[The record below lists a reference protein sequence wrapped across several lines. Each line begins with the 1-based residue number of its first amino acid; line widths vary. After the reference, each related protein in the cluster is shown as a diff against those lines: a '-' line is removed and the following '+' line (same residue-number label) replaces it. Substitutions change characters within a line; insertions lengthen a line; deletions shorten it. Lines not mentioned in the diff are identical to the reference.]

1 MDKDDKPVIKVSKN
15 GPFIVKNLKTL
26 RNSKGVF
33 IETTPSMTLCR
44 CGDSEN
50 KPFCDGM
57 HLKNAF
63 SGEKKEDR
71 AADKVDSYVGKK
83 ITIHYNKGVC
93 SHIGHCI
100 LNLPA
105 VFRKGKKPWINPD
118 GAEPEEITKVI
129 RTCPSGALSYTIN
142 GKIHKEYGHEP
153 ELFLVK
159 NGPYN
164 VIGGIRLEDPD
175 GSKPETQDHYA
186 LCRCGESKNKP
197 FCDGTHLN
205 TEFKDKKN

>member
-1 MDKDDKPVIKVSKN
+1 MDKCNKPVIKVSKN
-15 GPFIVKNLKTL
+15 GPFIVKDLETF

-33 IETTPSMTLCR
+33 IETSPTMTLCR
-44 CGDSEN
+44 CGESGN
-50 KPFCDGM
+50 KPFCDGV
-57 HLKNAF
+57 HLKNGF

-71 AADKVDSYVGKK
+71 VADRVDTYVGKQ
-83 ITIHYNKGVC
+83 ISIHHNKGIC

-105 VFRKGKKPWINPD
+105 VFRKGEKPWVNPD
-118 GAEPEEITKVI
+118 GAEPEEIAKVI
-129 RTCPSGALSYTIN
+129 RTCPSGSLSYTIN
-142 GKIHKEYGHEP
+142 GELHKEYPHEP
-153 ELFLVK
+153 EVFLVK

-164 VIGGIRLEDPD
+164 VIGGIILEDPD

-205 TEFKDKKN
+205 TEFKDRIN